1 MLFEPIFPTVPPT
14 APPTTAPI
22 TTMAITKRVI
32 LPLRVRQKDWVG
44 REAYVAAPGTFSCVN
59 ELVSTS
65 VSLGIG
71 CGGLSGWV
79 DAGRVGRSS
88 SKSTL

>member
-1 MLFEPIFPTVPPT
+1 
-14 APPTTAPI
+14 
-22 TTMAITKRVI
+22 MAITKMVI

-44 REAYVAAPGTFSCVN
+44 RKAYVAAPGTAFSCVN

-71 CGGLSGWV
+71 CGGVSGWV
-79 DAGRVGRSS
+79 DVGRVGRSS